1 MTIIN
6 HSFLFDRNDEPI
18 SSCIPVLRRSQQ
30 TNRSK
35 PLNNQTNSDT
45 TQDYVYVDQSL
56 LETANHIERILKF
69 YQQELKQE
77 STAQLDCNQQLIT
90 RLIDFIRPAYSSNRD
105 KLNDLDILFQE
116 ISTLHDEKL
125 IEQKEKN
132 EQLQTEI
139 VHLKKLIIT
148 SVDKD
153 DSGNNT
159 TTQIYRISKILSFI
173 KNYFEWND
181 CRFDD

>member
-35 PLNNQTNSDT
+35 PLNNQTNSDS
-45 TQDYVYVDQSL
+45 TQDYIYVDQNL

-69 YQQELKQE
+69 YRQDLKQE
-77 STAQLDCNQQLIT
+77 SNTQLDCNQQLIT
-90 RLIDFIRPAYSSNRD
+90 RLIDFIRPTYSSNRD

-116 ISTLHDEKL
+116 ISTLHDVKL
-125 IEQKEKN
+125 IEQKEKT

-139 VHLKKLIIT
+139 AHLKKLIIT
-148 SVDKD
+148 TADED

-159 TTQIYRISKILSFI
+159 STQIYRISEILSFI
-173 KNYFEWND
+173 KNYFELND
-181 CRFDD
+181 FRFND